1 MEMKKT
7 EINRLLKLKEI
18 LWLKKNKFVLDK
30 NSKNLS
36 FFNKSKK
43 ILLDYKTLLKAT
55 NISKKYKINLRLNLH
70 KSSKDEIH
78 DMIMVTRK
86 GTESD
91 IHLHRKYST
100 TYNLIKGKVN
110 FFFYKNNGHIFKK
123 LSMNHKENFIL
134 KIPPKIFRSHKT
146 LSKISIFHEIRKGPY
161 KRSDIKIFK

>member
-100 TYNLIKGKVN
+100 TYHLIKGKVI
-110 FFFYKNNGHIFKK
+110 FFYKNNGRIFK
-123 LSMNHKENFIL
+123 N
-134 KIPPKIFRSHKT
+134 
-146 LSKISIFHEIRKGPY
+146 Y
-161 KRSDIKIFK
+161 Q